1 MGPCCSC
8 FKTKPSTRETELTE
22 KSTPET
28 NPFSFS
34 VSRQMSAPT
43 VKINGLTVTG
53 HGIALVNVSIEQD
66 ASYWEWHIATDDNV
80 ALDDDDGHSILKFG
94 VATRKNRE
102 FFEALGDMEDNDDEM
117 SVDDGTKLMRA
128 IPNVKSGDT
137 IGVAVQQSDLP
148 MVQFLHNGEPIHE
161 LAISRFRGMVFPSIY
176 MRDGYSATFV
186 WNEDEFKEMSPHV
199 RFGPLIPERGLI

>member
-1 MGPCCSC
+1 
-8 FKTKPSTRETELTE
+8 
-22 KSTPET
+22 
-28 NPFSFS
+28 
-34 VSRQMSAPT
+34 MSAPT
-43 VKINGLTVTG
+43 VNINGLTVTG
-53 HGIALVNVSIEQD
+53 HGLALVNVSIEQD
-66 ASYWEWHIATDDNV
+66 ASYWEWHITADVSNTGNRNGDGPS
-80 ALDDDDGHSILKFG
+80 LDGHSTLKFG

-102 FFEALGDMEDNDDEM
+102 FFEALGDMQENDDEM

-148 MVQFLHNGEPIHE
+148 MVQFLLNGEPIHD
-161 LAISRFRGMVFPSIY
+161 LAISRFRGMVFPSIF
-176 MRDGYSATFV
+176 MSDGYSATFV

>member
-94 VATRKNRE
+94 VATRKNRD
-102 FFEALGDMEDNDDEM
+102 FF
-117 SVDDGTKLMRA
+117 
-128 IPNVKSGDT
+128 
-137 IGVAVQQSDLP
+137 
-148 MVQFLHNGEPIHE
+148 
-161 LAISRFRGMVFPSIY
+161 
-176 MRDGYSATFV
+176 
-186 WNEDEFKEMSPHV
+186 
-199 RFGPLIPERGLI
+199 